1 MSLLEKYEGK
11 VEDLFPRREKY
22 SFLGGA
28 GISMDAPTNMLS
40 APQIVKSLLEFCVPS
55 DELERILALKMLRY
69 ELIVEIIQAYD
80 ENLRFL
86 DYLERVE
93 EPNLMHL
100 FLANIICQGH
110 YVVTTNFDYL
120 IEYAL
125 KRILPKKKHFN
136 IYPIITKDDFI
147 ALKNPET
154 LVKSGKYPLFKIHGT
169 KRNIITGLDTRNSLI
184 TTITALGKEREEG
197 KTFAIEPFKKP
208 AMYNVMKDRILVI
221 LGYSGSDDFDIG
233 PLLMELPFLKRIIW
247 IEHSMKDQVEIYK
260 INKIPN
266 SELAKD
272 FSHQEQLLAEI
283 RRISDFDVYL
293 IKANTGK
300 FIKEKLWKYIL
311 PKVSIPNLE
320 KNRQSVEV
328 PSFKAWIKPIFENI
342 SLIFKYKIACSVYQF
357 LKNYNFLEPCCEKA
371 ITISEENQD
380 ESSKTHFLNYLAYIN
395 QIKGNYD
402 EALKKYE
409 EALNIDEKLGDKS
422 GQGAILHNIG
432 NIYLNI
438 GKFREAFE
446 KFYASVQIAEE
457 LGNEFSKISSY
468 TNIAKLYEMGH
479 QFDLAFKFHDDAL
492 KIAEKVGDLA
502 SKATILNNLGYQYNI
517 QNNFDLALEK
527 YNESLKIAEQL
538 GDLYG
543 KFIVLN
549 NIGRI
554 FQETQQVEKA
564 LEKFNEAIFLT
575 EQLGDLSKKA
585 GIISNIGS
593 IFSMQKNF
601 DMALK
606 HYTEALNI
614 EKKIGDPLLIATY
627 INNIGYLYQ
636 NNGKLELALEQY
648 QEGFNIIKNLGHSEM
663 KAIFLNKI
671 GTIHFLKKN
680 YNSALESFQQC
691 ELLYGQLK
699 DYTNQA
705 AVLNNIGKIYEY
717 QEKYNESLKSYKNA
731 FEIDDNINDEFGKA
745 SDLFNI
751 GKIYE
756 IKCELDLA
764 LTNFEKSLQIF
775 NQLENSQY
783 AGAVQR
789 VIEKIKNK
797 TNLSNT

>member
-1 MSLLEKYEGK
+1 MVNLSLLEKYEGK
-11 VEDLFPRREKY
+11 IEVIFPKEEKY

-28 GISMDAPTNMLS
+28 GISMDAPTNMPS
-40 APQIVKSLLEFCVPS
+40 APQIVKTLLEFCVPS
-55 DELERILALKMLRY
+55 EELEKVLSLKMLRY
-69 ELIVEIIQAYD
+69 ELVVEIIQAYD
-80 ENLRFL
+80 EDLRFL
-86 DYLERVE
+86 DYLELVE

-100 FLANIICQGH
+100 FLANMICQGH

-125 KRILPKKKHFN
+125 KRILKKKEHFN

-147 ALKNPET
+147 ALQNPEI
-154 LVKSGKYPLFKIHGT
+154 LVKSGKYPLYKIHGT
-169 KRNIITGLDTRNSLI
+169 KRNIITGTDTSNSLI
-184 TTITALGKEREEG
+184 TTITALGLGKEG
-197 KTFAIEPFKKP
+197 KTFAIEPYKKP
-208 AMYNVMKDRILVI
+208 AMYNVTKDRTLVI

-272 FSHQEQLLAEI
+272 FSHQEQLLGEI
-283 RRISDFDVYL
+283 RRISDFDIYL

-300 FIKEKLWKYIL
+300 FIKDILWKNTL
-311 PKVSIPNLE
+311 SKVSIPNLE
-320 KNRQSVEV
+320 KNKGRVDV
-328 PSFKAWIKPIFENI
+328 LKFKEWIQPIFENI
-342 SLIFKYKIACSVYQF
+342 SLLFKYRIACSVYEF
-357 LKNYNFLEPCCEKA
+357 LKNYTFLEPCCEKA
-371 ITISEENQD
+371 IKISEENHDQ
-380 ESSKTHFLNYLAYIN
+380 SSTTHFLNYIAYIN
-395 QIKGNYD
+395 QIKGNYE

-409 EALNIDEKLGDKS
+409 EALSIDEKLGDKS

-446 KFYASVQIAEE
+446 KYYASVQIAEE
-457 LGNEFSKISSY
+457 LGNEFSKISSF

-479 QFDLAFKFHDDAL
+479 QFDLAFKFHDDSL

-502 SKATILNNLGYQYNI
+502 SKATILNNLGYHYTM

-585 GIISNIGS
+585 ALISNIGS

-601 DMALK
+601 DMAIK
-606 HYTEALNI
+606 HYNEALNI

-627 INNIGYLYQ
+627 INNIGYIYQ
-636 NNGKLELALEQY
+636 NKGDHELALEQY
-648 QEGFNIIKNLGHSEM
+648 QEGFNVIKNLGHSEM

-671 GTIHFLKKN
+671 GTIHFFKKN
-680 YNSALESFQQC
+680 YNAALESFQQC
-691 ELLYGQLK
+691 ELLYEQLK
-699 DYTNQA
+699 DYANQA

-717 QEKYNESLKSYKNA
+717 QENYNESLKCYKDA

-756 IKCELDLA
+756 IKGEFDSA
-764 LTNFEKSLQIF
+764 LTNFEKSL
-775 NQLENSQY
+775 
-783 AGAVQR
+783 
-789 VIEKIKNK
+789 
-797 TNLSNT
+797 

>member
-1 MSLLEKYEGK
+1 MVNLSLLEKYEGK
-11 VEDLFPRREKY
+11 IEDIFPKEEKY

-28 GISMDAPTNMLS
+28 GISMDAPTNMPS
-40 APQIVKSLLEFCVPS
+40 APQIVKTLLEFCVPS
-55 DELERILALKMLRY
+55 EELEKVLSLKMLRY
-69 ELIVEIIQAYD
+69 ELVVEIIQAYD
-80 ENLRFL
+80 EDLRFL
-86 DYLERVE
+86 DYLELFE
-93 EPNLMHL
+93 EPNLIHL
-100 FLANIICQGH
+100 FLANMICKGH

-120 IEYAL
+120 VEYAL
-125 KRILPKKKHFN
+125 KKVLPKKLDFN
-136 IYPIITKDDFI
+136 IYPIITKEDFL
-147 ALKNPET
+147 ALQNPET
-154 LVKSGKYPLFKIHGT
+154 LIKSGKYPLFKIHGT
-169 KRNIITGLDTRNSLI
+169 KRNIITGTDTRNSLI

-208 AMYNVMKDRILVI
+208 AMYNMMKGRILVI
-221 LGYSGSDDFDIG
+221 FGYSGSDDFDIG
-233 PLLMELPFLKRIIW
+233 PMLKELPFLKRIIW
-247 IEHSMKDQVEIYK
+247 IEHSMTDQIEIYK
-260 INKIPN
+260 INKINN
-266 SELAKD
+266 SDLSKD
-272 FSHQEQLLAEI
+272 LSHQEQLLAEI
-283 RRISDFDVYL
+283 RKISDFEVYL
-293 IKANTGK
+293 IKANTRK
-300 FIKEKLWKYIL
+300 FIKDKLWKFTL
-311 PKVSIPNLE
+311 PKISIPKLK
-320 KNRQSVEV
+320 KNKRRVEIPKFQEWV
-328 PSFKAWIKPIFENI
+328 KPIFENI
-342 SLIFKYKIACSVYQF
+342 SLIFKYKIACSVYEF
-357 LKNYNFLEPCCEKA
+357 LKNYTLLEPCCEKA
-371 ITISEENQD
+371 IKISEENQD

-409 EALNIDEKLGDKS
+409 EALSIDEKLGDKS

-432 NIYLNI
+432 NIYLNV

-479 QFDLAFKFHDDAL
+479 QFDLAFKFHDDSL
-492 KIAEKVGDLA
+492 KIAEKVGDLT
-502 SKATILNNLGYQYNI
+502 SKATILNNLGYHYNI

-527 YNESLKIAEQL
+527 YYESLKIAEQL

-636 NNGKLELALEQY
+636 NKGENELALKQY
-648 QEGFNIIKNLGHSEM
+648 QEGFNVIKNIGHSEM

-671 GTIHFLKKN
+671 GTIYFLKKN
-680 YNSALESFQQC
+680 YKAALESFQQC
-691 ELLYGQLK
+691 VLLYEQLK
-699 DYTNQA
+699 DYANQA

-717 QEKYNESLKSYKNA
+717 QEKYNEALKCYKDA

-756 IKCELDLA
+756 IKEEFESA
-764 LTNFEKSLQIF
+764 LTNFEKSFQIF

-783 AGAVQR
+783 AGAVQQ
-789 VIEKIKNK
+789 VIEKLKNK
-797 TNLSNT
+797 MN